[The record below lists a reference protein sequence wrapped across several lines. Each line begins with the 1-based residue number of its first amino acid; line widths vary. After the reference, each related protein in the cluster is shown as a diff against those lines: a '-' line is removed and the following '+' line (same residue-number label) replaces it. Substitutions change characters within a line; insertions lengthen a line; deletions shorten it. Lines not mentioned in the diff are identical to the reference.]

1 MSSKPKTE
9 IISNDTQTVS
19 NILNKTDEIR
29 AIENS
34 K

>member
-1 MSSKPKTE
+1 MSSKPNTE

-19 NILNKTDEIR
+19 NILNKTDKIR